1 MPYFRSLSDDELQTL
16 HPLLKNLNERSTE
29 IVEYWHQLYTTQF
42 GESRTLLQEEF
53 FGIGSPLLVGAVMAL
68 LTNDLEQCRER
79 ARTLGE
85 RMANRGV
92 PFIEV
97 IFVLHLYQE
106 AVESVCAQDFTR
118 VNRFAFAKLCQIDAT
133 FVAEGYIQAE
143 RVRLAAQVAVVEDEV
158 VRSEI
163 DDRRSF
169 HGLFGASPTMRRIY
183 RRIEAAC
190 RSRGTVLIIGE
201 SGTGKELVARA
212 IHSAGPNPDAPFV
225 AVNCPAIPRDL
236 IESELFGHKR
246 GSFSGANLDHLGLFR
261 AAEGGAL
268 FLDEVTEMSLETQSK
283 LLRALQERAV
293 RPVGYTNEVPVKVRV
308 IASTNRRPEEAVK
321 TGLLRED
328 LYYRLQAN
336 TIEIPPLRERSEDI
350 PLLTSHFIKIFNA
363 EAMPVAPVTGI
374 AQDAMAALLR
384 YPWPGNVR
392 ELSNAIES
400 AITFGGGSRIKLKD
414 LPQNIRQNNPD
425 LPRTVGVTASA
436 DLQGAHVRQIN
447 GSLPKTF
454 EEIER
459 EIIEEALKVAGNNR
473 TYAAELLNISRK
485 KLYARLAKYGLLNQ
499 GRRARRGA
507 YVSTQPLSCTP

>member
-1 MPYFRSLSDDELQTL
+1 M
-16 HPLLKNLNERSTE
+16 
-29 IVEYWHQLYTTQF
+29 
-42 GESRTLLQEEF
+42 
-53 FGIGSPLLVGAVMAL
+53 
-68 LTNDLEQCRER
+68 
-79 ARTLGE
+79 
-85 RMANRGV
+85 
-92 PFIEV
+92 
-97 IFVLHLYQE
+97 
-106 AVESVCAQDFTR
+106 
-118 VNRFAFAKLCQIDAT
+118 
-133 FVAEGYIQAE
+133 
-143 RVRLAAQVAVVEDEV
+143 
-158 VRSEI
+158 
-163 DDRRSF
+163 
-169 HGLFGASPTMRRIY
+169 
-183 RRIEAAC
+183 
-190 RSRGTVLIIGE
+190 
-201 SGTGKELVARA
+201 
-212 IHSAGPNPDAPFV
+212 
-225 AVNCPAIPRDL
+225 
-236 IESELFGHKR
+236 
-246 GSFSGANLDHLGLFR
+246 
-261 AAEGGAL
+261 
-268 FLDEVTEMSLETQSK
+268 
-283 LLRALQERAV
+283 
-293 RPVGYTNEVPVKVRV
+293 RPVGHTNEVPVKVRV
-308 IASTNRRPEEAVK
+308 IASTNRRPEEAVR

-336 TIEIPPLRERSEDI
+336 VIEIPPLRERSEDI

-436 DLQGAHVRQIN
+436 DLQGAHVRPIT

-499 GRRARRGA
+499 SRRARRGG